1 MRGMAFAAQSPE
13 QSLARLDRLAKLM
26 DGAFVIPGTGVRIGL
41 DGIVGLVPVAGD
53 VISGIVAS
61 YLIWEAHRLGAPK
74 FLIWRMVANTLID
87 TTLGS
92 VPLIGDAFDVLFRAN
107 MMNMTLLRR
116 HLERQGFVRSGGPY
130 VEGQAVRTS

>member
-1 MRGMAFAAQSPE
+1 MRGSAFASQSTE
-13 QSLARLDRLAKLM
+13 QSLARLDMLAKLM

-41 DGIVGLVPVAGD
+41 DGIIGVVPVAGD
-53 VISGIVAS
+53 VISGIVSS

-74 FLIWRMVANTLID
+74 FLIWRMVVNTLID

-107 MMNMTLLRR
+107 MMNMALLRG
-116 HLERQGFVRSGGPY
+116 HLERQGFVRRGGPQ
-130 VEGQAVRTS
+130 VEGQAVRMS